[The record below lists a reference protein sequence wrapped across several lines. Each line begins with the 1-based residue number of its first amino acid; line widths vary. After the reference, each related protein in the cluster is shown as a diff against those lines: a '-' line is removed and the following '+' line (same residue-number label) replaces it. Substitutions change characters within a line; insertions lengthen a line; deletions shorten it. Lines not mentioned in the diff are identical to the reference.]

1 MGSDRETSSDF
12 QLIAGTHRDLRV
24 DVAQGRFRE
33 DLYAR
38 INLWSYDLP
47 GLAQRPE
54 DIEPNVDHLLM
65 LSAEETG
72 AVVRFNAEAR
82 TRYLKF
88 AKSSEAKWIG
98 NFRDLSASITRL
110 ATLADG
116 GRIPLELV
124 EAEIQRLNWL
134 WQRGAPATATRR
146 AWTRC
151 CRATRP
157 TAWTCSI
164 VCSSK
169 PSSACAGNQ
178 TRCPRRGASCTT
190 ALARNAPWS
199 TTLTVYANIC

>member
-38 INLWSYDLP
+38 INLWSYALP

-65 LSAEETG
+65 RSAEETG

-88 AKSSEAKWIG
+88 AKSAEAKWTG
-98 NFRDLSASITRL
+98 NF
-110 ATLADG
+110 ATC
-116 GRIPLELV
+116 R
-124 EAEIQRLNWL
+124 
-134 WQRGAPATATRR
+134 PA
-146 AWTRC
+146 
-151 CRATRP
+151 
-157 TAWTCSI
+157 
-164 VCSSK
+164 
-169 PSSACAGNQ
+169 
-178 TRCPRRGASCTT
+178 
-190 ALARNAPWS
+190 
-199 TTLTVYANIC
+199 